1 MKTRI
6 FAALALMSLS
16 INAAAE
22 SECTRAPR
30 SVVYNDQPVD
40 VFISNDTQRAEVTFP
55 EPFLEGIYVEVMEG
69 MDFYR
74 TPIDN
79 KLAFMASDP
88 IYTGLV
94 TVDGPSKQSY
104 IIRLITRPGCA
115 DSQVTIENQPLAER
129 SQPQASSTGIVK
141 GLMNYMFDGELPSGY
156 RRADF
161 RRMSP
166 AERVVFQQGPVEF
179 ILQSQFIGPRY
190 IGTTYEVVNKGRT
203 ATRIAI
209 DQIDYSNPAVRET
222 LGVARQVA
230 MLPTSRVLGP
240 DPVYLTEVYADSHRG
255 LLYIVSEKNQ

>member
-22 SECTRAPR
+22 NECTRAPR
-30 SVVYNDQPVD
+30 NVVYHDQPVD

-69 MDFYR
+69 MDIYR

-104 IIRLITRPGCA
+104 IIRLI
-115 DSQVTIENQPLAER
+115 S
-129 SQPQASSTGIVK
+129 
-141 GLMNYMFDGELPSGY
+141 
-156 RRADF
+156 
-161 RRMSP
+161 
-166 AERVVFQQGPVEF
+166 
-179 ILQSQFIGPRY
+179 
-190 IGTTYEVVNKGRT
+190 
-203 ATRIAI
+203 
-209 DQIDYSNPAVRET
+209 
-222 LGVARQVA
+222 
-230 MLPTSRVLGP
+230 
-240 DPVYLTEVYADSHRG
+240 
-255 LLYIVSEKNQ
+255 